1 MKKIDKVIQ
10 YFRNLKEDAP
20 VMTSSPTMNTST
32 PNGSAGFSA
41 YSDASGPN
49 AGNTYPLGKF
59 DGRSKL
65 FKRLSP
71 HFRELFNKTKKRK
84 KNK

>member
-1 MKKIDKVIQ
+1 MNKINKVIN
-10 YFRNLKEDAP
+10 YFRKLNEDAP
-20 VMTSSPTMNTST
+20 VMTSSPTMNTKT
-32 PNGSAGFSA
+32 ANRSAGLSA
-41 YSDASGPN
+41 SADSSGPN

-71 HFRELFNKTKKRK
+71 HFRELFNKTKRR